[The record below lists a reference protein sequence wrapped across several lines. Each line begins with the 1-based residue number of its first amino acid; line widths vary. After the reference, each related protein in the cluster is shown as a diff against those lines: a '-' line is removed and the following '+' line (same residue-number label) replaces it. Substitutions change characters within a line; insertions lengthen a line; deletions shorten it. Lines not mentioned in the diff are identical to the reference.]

1 MRVAAAASTRRSG
14 SSDSVAIVLDVFGRR
29 VALNRADARRL
40 QAAASEEAG
49 RSSVA
54 RDLSLLLGEALT
66 GRTLALRRVEAT
78 TLERLARDLGLAGA
92 AAQLADG

>member
-1 MRVAAAASTRRSG
+1 VRVAAAASSRRSG
-14 SSDSVAIVLDVFGRR
+14 SPDLGAVVLDVFGRR
-29 VALNRADARRL
+29 VALSRADAGRL

-49 RSSVA
+49 RSSTA
-54 RDLSLLLGEALT
+54 RDLSLLLGEALM
-66 GRTLALRRVEAT
+66 GRTLALRRVEAS